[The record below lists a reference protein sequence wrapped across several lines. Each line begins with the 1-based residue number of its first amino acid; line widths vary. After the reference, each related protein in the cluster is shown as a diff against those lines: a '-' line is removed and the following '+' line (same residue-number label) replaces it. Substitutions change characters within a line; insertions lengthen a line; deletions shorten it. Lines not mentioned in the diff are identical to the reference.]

1 MLKQPWHVCMHTL
14 PQGFLKAEEALKAN
28 RMKICMAEEQR
39 LVHKG
44 QPIIHRETMPRE
56 ESKDS

>member
-1 MLKQPWHVCMHTL
+1 MYVRIHW
-14 PQGFLKAEEALKAN
+14 QGFLKAEEALKAN
-28 RMKICMAEEQR
+28 CMKVCTAEEQR
-39 LVHKG
+39 LVHRG

>member
-1 MLKQPWHVCMHTL
+1 MLKQPWHVCTHTL
-14 PQGFLKAEEALKAN
+14 AQGFLKAEEALKAN